1 MLRKSIAEQTQIV
14 VPTLDVFLKHYTD
27 SKYVKTEFENLVKNG
42 TLIPFFAFYH
52 KLFIGKAYLVVKLK
66 DLQVADG
73 QRVAYLCNFEV
84 KRLWQNKGVGTKM
97 LHTVMAYAKR
107 NGFEKLTLAVNE
119 ANERNMHLYGR
130 AGFRTKNQNHRYG
143 LAVLYPQWRPDQN
156 TNAGCLL
163 LRTISHRVHNKAH
176 EQNKEAQ
183 PIGSRFFV

>member
-1 MLRKSIAEQTQIV
+1 MLRKSIAEQTRIV

-97 LHTVMAYAKR
+97 LHTVMAYAKQ

-119 ANERNMHLYGR
+119 ANERNMHLYGK
-130 AGFRTKNQNHRYG
+130 AGFRTKIKII
-143 LAVLYPQWRPDQN
+143 D
-156 TNAGCLL
+156 TDLL
-163 LRTISHRVHNKAH
+163 FFTPNGD
-176 EQNKEAQ
+176 
-183 PIGSRFFV
+183 PIKTQTLGVYCCKL

>member
-1 MLRKSIAEQTQIV
+1 MLRKSIAAHTRIV

-42 TLIPFFAFYH
+42 TLISFYAFYH

-97 LHTVMAYAKR
+97 LHTVMAYAKQ

-119 ANERNMHLYGR
+119 ANERNMHLYSK
-130 AGFRTKNQNHRYG
+130 AGFRTKIKTIDTD
-143 LAVLYPQWRPDQN
+143 LLFFYPQWRPDQN
-156 TNAGCLL
+156 TNAGRLL
-163 LRTISHRVHNKAH
+163 FEL
-176 EQNKEAQ
+176 
-183 PIGSRFFV
+183 

>member
-1 MLRKSIAEQTQIV
+1 MLKRSIAAHTRIV

-27 SKYVKTEFENLVKNG
+27 SKHVKADFENLVKNE

-97 LHTVMAYAKR
+97 LHTVMAYAKQ

-119 ANERNMHLYGR
+119 ANERNMHLYGK
-130 AGFRTKNQNHRYG
+130 AGFRTKIKTI
-143 LAVLYPQWRPDQN
+143 D
-156 TNAGCLL
+156 TDLL
-163 LRTISHRVHNKAH
+163 FFTHNGD
-176 EQNKEAQ
+176 
-183 PIGSRFFV
+183 PIKTQTLGVYCCEL